1 MNYQK
6 FTKCVLAAVATVAIG
21 MSGAAMADEPDELKG
36 RTVKVVYEDLNVEK
50 EPGAHAL
57 YRCYRASD
65 GWFFLMKVPDLP
77 IRFFSAPTCR
87 YLACW
92 RLFNHRPSSLRS
104 FVLFRHLPARLNQRN
119 ASENRLIYIF
129 RQSGS
134 APD

>member
-57 YRCYRASD
+57 YRRLQHASKAACGVEVSEKAKMVRRKSESYRCYREVLTASVKRVD
-65 GWFFLMKVPDLP
+65 SELL
-77 IRFFSAPTCR
+77 
-87 YLACW
+87 
-92 RLFNHRPSSLRS
+92 SSI
-104 FVLFRHLPARLNQRN
+104 H
-119 ASENRLIYIF
+119 E
-129 RQSGS
+129 GT
-134 APD
+134 